1 MSSPTTRVYSGRYEL
16 VRRIARGGMAEVY
29 LARDLLLDRPV
40 ALKMLFP
47 ELSVDE
53 SFVAR
58 FRREAQAA
66 ANLSHPNIV
75 SVYDWGEGDGNYFIV
90 MEYVDG
96 KPLSSHLRG
105 EGALL
110 PDRAA
115 AVGAAVGAALAFAH
129 KAGVVHRDVKPGNV
143 LITND
148 GHVKVTD
155 FGIARAG
162 SAQEHLTQ
170 TGAVMGTATYFS
182 PEQAQ
187 GLPVDPR
194 TDVYSLGVVL
204 YEMVTGQPPFTGDSA
219 VSIAYKHVREAPVPP
234 RQVNPA
240 LPQAFQ
246 DIVQQAMAK
255 DPANRYQ
262 TAEELREDLLRYR
275 QGRPV
280 LARPELPT
288 EALPPTQAVP
298 ATEVVAPTQV
308 GRSTQVLSP
317 AGAAATRAT
326 AALLPDRRQ
335 ARTGAYVVL
344 LLVMLALL
352 GGLLYLLGRSLGYF
366 HSASPAP
373 VAVAS
378 VVGMAP
384 DQATNTLKGQGFKV
398 ATQEQ
403 NSDAAVNTVFD
414 QDPKAGSK
422 AAKGSTVTIL
432 VSKGAGAASVP
443 DVVGKS
449 TADATSALRAAGFQ
463 VSTQTQANDQ
473 VAHDRVISQDPPA
486 GSAAPKNSTVRLTV
500 SGGKAQVAVPDV
512 TGQPEPQAA
521 NLLGQA
527 GLQVGTTTRQASD
540 TVPSGDVI
548 STNPPAGTQV
558 EKNSSVALVVS
569 TGSTSP
575 EVPNVVGMTAADAKT
590 TLQSAGFKVATTTQ
604 ADPNPAD
611 NGRVIDQT
619 PTGGSK
625 AQSGSTVTIV
635 VARLPGT
642 STTSAP

>member
-1 MSSPTTRVYSGRYEL
+1 
-16 VRRIARGGMAEVY
+16 
-29 LARDLLLDRPV
+29 
-40 ALKMLFP
+40 
-47 ELSVDE
+47 
-53 SFVAR
+53 
-58 FRREAQAA
+58 
-66 ANLSHPNIV
+66 
-75 SVYDWGEGDGNYFIV
+75 
-90 MEYVDG
+90 
-96 KPLSSHLRG
+96 
-105 EGALL
+105 
-110 PDRAA
+110 
-115 AVGAAVGAALAFAH
+115 
-129 KAGVVHRDVKPGNV
+129 
-143 LITND
+143 
-148 GHVKVTD
+148 
-155 FGIARAG
+155 
-162 SAQEHLTQ
+162 
-170 TGAVMGTATYFS
+170 
-182 PEQAQ
+182 
-187 GLPVDPR
+187 
-194 TDVYSLGVVL
+194 
-204 YEMVTGQPPFTGDSA
+204 
-219 VSIAYKHVREAPVPP
+219 
-234 RQVNPA
+234 
-240 LPQAFQ
+240 
-246 DIVQQAMAK
+246 
-255 DPANRYQ
+255 
-262 TAEELREDLLRYR
+262 
-275 QGRPV
+275 
-280 LARPELPT
+280 
-288 EALPPTQAVP
+288 
-298 ATEVVAPTQV
+298 
-308 GRSTQVLSP
+308 
-317 AGAAATRAT
+317 
-326 AALLPDRRQ
+326 
-335 ARTGAYVVL
+335 
-344 LLVMLALL
+344 
-352 GGLLYLLGRSLGYF
+352 
-366 HSASPAP
+366 
-373 VAVAS
+373 
-378 VVGMAP
+378 
-384 DQATNTLKGQGFKV
+384 V

-432 VSKGAGAASVP
+432 VSKGAGTASVP

-558 EKNSSVALVVS
+558 EKNSSVAL
-569 TGSTSP
+569 